1 MADDAKIALNTIIN
15 FRQDLHDVTNVL
27 FSDGSYDLLER
38 AINLLPD
45 DSQINLIVRSAKD
58 DGGMPIQYYV
68 VEQMDESGSGRW
80 AHVGETNG
88 PQLFYHVEN
97 LIKSHFYRFRIRAI
111 NKEGKSE
118 PLETSGVH
126 EAKNPF
132 EVPTKPGRPKVVNL
146 IHHGLTWN
154 GRDLNGIEAVLSLD
168 TSLRREIPTTRD
180 GKFVPE
186 LTLKVQLVK

>member
-1 MADDAKIALNTIIN
+1 MTASDC
-15 FRQDLHDVTNVL
+15 DL
-27 FSDGSYDLLER
+27 EWK
-38 AINLLPD
+38 AP
-45 DSQINLIVRSAKD
+45 KD
-58 DGGMPIQYYV
+58 DGGMPIQYYI

-80 AHVGETNG
+80 AHVGETSG

-97 LIKSHFYRFRIRAI
+97 LIEGHFYRFRVRAV

-118 PLETSGVH
+118 PLETSGVY

-168 TSLRREIPTTRD
+168 TSLRREISTTRD

-186 LTLKVQLVK
+186 LDLKIQLVK

>member
-1 MADDAKIALNTIIN
+1 MGPCRKT
-15 FRQDLHDVTNVL
+15 
-27 FSDGSYDLLER
+27 S
-38 AINLLPD
+38 
-45 DSQINLIVRSAKD
+45 
-58 DGGMPIQYYV
+58 
-68 VEQMDESGSGRW
+68 
-80 AHVGETNG
+80 G

-97 LIKSHFYRFRIRAI
+97 LIEGYFYRFRIRAV

-132 EVPTKPGRPKVVNL
+132 EDPTKPGRPKVVDL

-154 GRDLNGIEAVLSLD
+154 GRDLNGMEAVPSLD
-168 TSLRREIPTTRD
+168 TSLRKEIPTTRD

-186 LTLKVQLVK
+186 LNQKIQLVK